1 METSESSEHLT
12 KEVHPFQPPAV
23 SGDRRCR
30 GGLVSQRAHRR
41 WPHKANKPEV
51 FNV

>member
-12 KEVHPFQPPAV
+12 KEVHGLRRRLPRLTAAALDVLPV
-23 SGDRRCR
+23 ST
-30 GGLVSQRAHRR
+30 
-41 WPHKANKPEV
+41 PEV